1 MSEKNKYSYQDC
13 WNYAL
18 SLQKNIL
25 DDKEKND
32 LIILC
37 QTTSE
42 KFWLNL
48 NDKILTFSSYS
59 KICRDLNKYFTE
71 NYPVPYLTNEVF
83 FYGISFYIE
92 EGVLIPQKDTEILVE
107 KTKDLIEKIWNSEK
121 KLKVLDIGTGC
132 GNIVISLAKD
142 KPNLSFT
149 SIDINQKALK
159 IARIN
164 SEKQKLTNIKFQKSN
179 LFDSIDSKEVFDIIV
194 TNPPYISD
202 DEYEK
207 LSVIVKKQPVE
218 ALLAKNDGYYFYE
231 RILRKAQSFL
241 SSKFLLVMEIGYQ
254 QKEKIIKLI
263 IEYFPEV
270 KVSIFTDYQGH
281 FRMIAIY
288 RL

>member
-107 KTKDLIEKIWNSEK
+107 KTKELIEKIWNSEK

-281 FRMIAIY
+281 FRMIAIH